1 MERTMTLWRTE
12 RGSAPLFTP
21 NAPTRY
27 LDLAG
32 LVVIVAAP
40 GLLLLWLV
48 PLPLVLPV
56 LSIMSFAIAG
66 VAALVAHYSGNRSP
80 RARRIS
86 LGYRC
91 HIHVDLDRRRDDRW
105 RQASHRTVRSSCDD
119 PIERRGPLNPAL
131 QSGRWTANG
140 HR

>member
-21 NAPTRY
+21 NAPARH

-32 LVVIVAAP
+32 LVVMVAAS

-66 VAALVAHYSGNRSP
+66 VAAIVAHYSG
-80 RARRIS
+80 I
-86 LGYRC
+86 
-91 HIHVDLDRRRDDRW
+91 DRHAPSVSAWDIAAIFTLIWIGAGMIGGAKQVIELFDRL
-105 RQASHRTVRSSCDD
+105 AMT
-119 PIERRGPLNPAL
+119 P
-131 QSGRWTANG
+131 
-140 HR
+140 

>member
-21 NAPTRY
+21 NAPTRSR
-27 LDLAG
+27 DLAG
-32 LVVIVAAP
+32 LVVIGAAP

-48 PLPLVLPV
+48 PLPIVLPV

-66 VAALVAHYSGNRSP
+66 VAALVAHYSG
-80 RARRIS
+80 I
-86 LGYRC
+86 
-91 HIHVDLDRRRDDRW
+91 DRHAPGVSAWDIAAIFTLIWIGAGMMW

>member
-21 NAPTRY
+21 NALARY

-48 PLPLVLPV
+48 PLPLVLPI
-56 LSIMSFAIAG
+56 LSIMSFVIAG
-66 VAALVAHYSGNRSP
+66 VAALVAHYSG
-80 RARRIS
+80 I
-86 LGYRC
+86 
-91 HIHVDLDRRRDDRW
+91 DRHAPSVSAWDIAAVFTLIWIGAGMMSGTKQFVELFDRL
-105 RQASHRTVRSSCDD
+105 AMI
-119 PIERRGPLNPAL
+119 P
-131 QSGRWTANG
+131 
-140 HR
+140 